1 MAKHA
6 RRVVKSNGLEDV
18 VTVIQGAVEEVI
30 LPEEDWEQFSLSR
43 EEGDDEEL
51 VDGKRSQRVVDIILS
66 GERNVT
72 LSIDRR
78 RIPDGC
84 TEFNR
89 HQTVRLTGE

>member
-30 LPEEDWEQFSLSR
+30 LPEEDWEQFSLCR
-43 EEGDDEEL
+43 EEGDDEDT

-66 GERNVT
+66 GERDVM
-72 LSIDRR
+72 LSISRR
-78 RIPDGC
+78 GNPTGC
-84 TEFNR
+84 VEFKR
-89 HQTVRLTGE
+89 HCRS